1 MTHAD
6 YLKKAF
12 LLSTKAKAKRIRPN
26 PFVGAL
32 IVNEEGVIIGKGY
45 HKKLGGP
52 HAEVYAI
59 EDALSKYND
68 LSKCTIYVT
77 LEPCS
82 HFGKTPPCTD
92 LIIKHKIKHVVIGSL
107 DPNPLVSGAQ
117 ILIDNGVT
125 VDEVFLPEIRSLN
138 ETFFINTTKQ
148 RPKFQ
153 LKIAS
158 TLNGKIADRFGNS
171 KWLTNEKS
179 RAFVHSVLRQNADA
193 ILSTA
198 HTIIKD
204 NAGLN
209 IRSHNKQPIE
219 LNAIIIDRKLNLL
232 KEVHSTSAIFY
243 PRTRSKIYLVTD
255 DETAHTNKDS
265 VEIIHVNFHN
275 NKADLLALSK
285 ILFLKGIFQ
294 VLVEAGGKL
303 NSSLIEANLID
314 ELFLFI
320 TPKIINDQNAIDAF
334 NIDKEQT
341 MDQIINME
349 LQKVEEFDQDI
360 LLHYKNII

>member
-1 MTHAD
+1 MTHTD

-12 LLSTKAKAKRIRPN
+12 LLSIKADAKRIRPN

-45 HKKLGGP
+45 HKKFGGP

-107 DPNPLVSGAQ
+107 DPNPLVSGAKT
-117 ILIDNGVT
+117 LIANGIK
-125 VDEVFLPEIRSLN
+125 VDEILLPEIKSLN

-153 LKIAS
+153 LKTAS

-179 RAFVHSVLRQNADA
+179 RAFVHSVLRQNSDA
-193 ILSTA
+193 ILTTA
-198 HTIIKD
+198 KTIIKD
-204 NAGLN
+204 NASLN
-209 IRSHNKQPIE
+209 IRVQNEHPIE
-219 LNAIIIDRKLNLL
+219 LNAIVIDRKLDLL
-232 KEVHSTSAIFY
+232 KDIHASLAIFY
-243 PRTRSKIYLVTD
+243 PRTKSKIYLVTD
-255 DETAHTNKDS
+255 DESVNTNKDS
-265 VEIIHVNFHN
+265 VEIINVKFLN
-275 NKADLLALSK
+275 NKADLLALSE

-294 VLVEAGGKL
+294 VLIEAGGTL
-303 NSSLIEANLID
+303 NSSMMEANLVD

-320 TPKIINDQNAIDAF
+320 TPKIINDQNAIGVF
-334 NIDKEQT
+334 NIKKKQT
-341 MDQIINME
+341 MNQIINME
-349 LQKVEEFDQDI
+349 LQKVEQFDQDI
-360 LLHYKNII
+360 LLTYKSI